1 MTETADEVQEVETRL
16 KELTG
21 YVGKCSARVTK
32 GEMVDLSG
40 LDRNVSEACAAAE
53 ALGSEKARAIAPQ
66 MEKLI
71 GELDKLAIAIKEQQD
86 NQTEQD

>member
-21 YVGKCSARVTK
+21 YVSQCSSRVTK
-32 GEMVDLSG
+32 GEVPDLNG
-40 LDRNVSEACAAAE
+40 LDRNVAEACASAE

-71 GELDKLAIAIKEQQD
+71 AELDKLAIAIKEQQD
-86 NQTEQD
+86 NLTEE